1 MNFQVPIADA
11 AGDVRCMRE
20 GMGATRKIWLAG
32 EHTSPFEECGTA
44 TGAYLAGEEVGYRI
58 LKFWGTGGEIMSEG
72 EENAGIYCC

>member
-20 GMGATRKIWLAG
+20 GMGARRKIWLAG

-44 TGAYLAGEEVGYRI
+44 TGAYLAGEEVAKRI
-58 LKFWGTGGEIMSEG
+58 LEINGLVDS
-72 EENAGIYCC
+72 

>member
-20 GMGATRKIWLAG
+20 AMGPRRKIWFAG

-44 TGAYLAGEEVGYRI
+44 TGAYLAGEEVGGRI
-58 LKFWGTGGEIMSEG
+58 LEVNGLGVGS
-72 EENAGIYCC
+72 